1 MLLERIYPES
11 DRRDGSRKIRTGVR
25 QTDGYCPRM
34 LLISVRRLEMF
45 NIFVNTRFL
54 HRLKPV
60 VSALW
65 YDEKYHAHF
74 ISYYIAWLIGILGMG
89 FVVVVLAN

>member
-1 MLLERIYPES
+1 MHHNIHLNGRMCTNVQKMLLERIYPES

-45 NIFVNTRFL
+45 NFVG
-54 HRLKPV
+54 LKGRSEKSPCE
-60 VSALW
+60 SGEMKAEPLRY
-65 YDEKYHAHF
+65 YDKY
-74 ISYYIAWLIGILGMG
+74 IT
-89 FVVVVLAN
+89 V